1 MFNTNVNFMR
11 MAKMAFDDV
20 NYTKNGEWDN
30 ENGIL

>member
-1 MFNTNVNFMR
+1 MR
-11 MAKMAFDDV
+11 MAKMAFDDG